1 MAILPVSAQRLQV
14 TRPTVNCGPVAYN
27 KPITAT
33 FEMRNKGNRKLKIT
47 DVRTSCGCI
56 GVEYPKRR

>member
-14 TRPTVNCGPVAYN
+14 TRPTVNCVPVAYN

-47 DVRTSCGCI
+47 DVRTSLSLI
-56 GVEYPKRR
+56 HI